1 MIQADDGLKQ
11 WLQEL
16 ETSSKSLRSWN
27 FVTLCLLGV
36 ALGCTIYGCTAE
48 DMSWVSVALALWLFV
63 GATHLVLRSLYK
75 EERKAIVAIQTGAY
89 QIKVLECIGVQQI
102 NGNHNYFFDV
112 TESGKTYHVMG
123 TEKLANCLLP
133 IFDIPNHAPV
143 YVSVIFVRGWLHV
156 IGRYLPNEKHS

>member
-1 MIQADDGLKQ
+1 
-11 WLQEL
+11 
-16 ETSSKSLRSWN
+16 
-27 FVTLCLLGV
+27 
-36 ALGCTIYGCTAE
+36 
-48 DMSWVSVALALWLFV
+48 MSWVSVALALWLFV

-112 TESGKTYHVMG
+112 MG

-143 YVSVIFVRGWLHV
+143 YVLVIFVQGWLHV
-156 IGRYLPNEKHS
+156 IGRYLPNEKHGSKFL